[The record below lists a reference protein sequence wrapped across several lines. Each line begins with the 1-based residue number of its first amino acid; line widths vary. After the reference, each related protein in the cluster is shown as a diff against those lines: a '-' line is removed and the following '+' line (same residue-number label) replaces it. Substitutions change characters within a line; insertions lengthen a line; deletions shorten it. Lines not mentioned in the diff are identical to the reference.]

1 VNDVFGPEAAS
12 VHWHAFRAR
21 DGCEMCFEANLLW
34 ARSRFNYLTTRHF
47 QLNLHAIRHIW
58 IGLSIRVTD
67 SFVDSQNPSFKQIVK
82 NYIARQ
88 SHHDIRCD
96 RAVYAGEKGSIRGH
110 EAVNQRLFQRL
121 SKNFDS
127 ELFGCQIYARLPK
140 Q

>member
-1 VNDVFGPEAAS
+1 LVLKQHPCIGTLFVPATGAKCALKQTFYG
-12 VHWHAFRAR
+12 
-21 DGCEMCFEANLLW
+21 
-34 ARSRFNYLTTRHF
+34 FNYLTTRHF